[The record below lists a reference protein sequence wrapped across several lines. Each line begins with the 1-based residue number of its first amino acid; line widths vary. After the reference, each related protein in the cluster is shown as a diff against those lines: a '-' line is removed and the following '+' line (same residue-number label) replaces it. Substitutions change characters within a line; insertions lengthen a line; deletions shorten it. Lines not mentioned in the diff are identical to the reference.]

1 MTVLNSGTGPLHTR
15 VCELFGVK
23 YPIVQTGMG
32 YVSDARLTA
41 ATTKAGGLGIIAGAM
56 LTYDELVS
64 AIDYVKDRTDQP
76 FGVNLRANQDD
87 IDRRIKLLI
96 RSGVKI
102 ASFALAPN
110 QALIG
115 RLKDAGLV
123 VVPSIGARR
132 HAEKVAAWGVDAVVV
147 QGGEGGGHTGAVP
160 TSLLLPQ
167 VVDAVDI
174 PVIAAGG
181 YFDGRGLVS
190 ALAYGADGIAMGTR
204 FMLTSDSP
212 VSQAVKAVYLSKS
225 VNDTVV
231 TLEIDGVPQR
241 VLRAGTIDQ
250 LESSH
255 GPTRML
261 RAARNAVAFQ
271 RLSGTPWS
279 KLIREGLEMR
289 KSHELGWRQVVMA
302 ANAPMLYRSALLDGR
317 TDIGV
322 MATGQVVGLIDD
334 IPSSAE
340 LVERIM
346 QDAEAVLARLTP
358 APELDSRV
366 LSTENVKG
374 TTN

>member
-1 MTVLNSGTGPLHTR
+1 MTTVESSRNALHTR
-15 VCELFGVK
+15 VCDLFGVK

-32 YVSDARLTA
+32 YVSDAKLTA
-41 ATTKAGGLGIIAGAM
+41 ATAAAGGLGIIAGGM
-56 LTYDELVS
+56 LSYDELEQ
-64 AIDYVKDRTDQP
+64 AIHYVKDRTDAS
-76 FGVNLRANQDD
+76 FGVNLRANQED
-87 IDRRIKLLI
+87 IAKRLDLLI
-96 RSGVKI
+96 RSEVKV
-102 ASFALAPN
+102 ASFALAPKRD
-110 QALIG
+110 LIAK
-115 RLKDAGLV
+115 LKDAGLV

-132 HAEKVAAWGVDAVVV
+132 HAEKVAEWGVDAVVV

-212 VSQAVKAVYLSKS
+212 VAQAVKDVYLSKS

-250 LESSH
+250 LESTR
-255 GPTRML
+255 GPQRML
-261 RAARNAVAFQ
+261 RALRNAVAFQ
-271 RLSGTPWS
+271 RLSGTPW
-279 KLIREGLEMR
+279 KDMIREGLEMK

-302 ANAPMLYRSALLDGR
+302 ANAPMLYRSALVDGNA
-317 TDIGV
+317 DIGV

-334 IPSSAE
+334 VPSCAE
-340 LVERIM
+340 LIGRIVRE
-346 QDAEAVLARLTP
+346 AESVLRRLT
-358 APELDSRV
+358 AVDERADRTTELTLPRGDI
-366 LSTENVKG
+366 
-374 TTN
+374 